1 MDFLALITV
10 VATILFLSIFI
21 YIEKSWLTPVSIFTG
36 FWIIHILLF
45 WLYLKI
51 IDYRIDSFFASSL
64 LIMLFGFLSMGLG
77 SLVGRYFTK
86 NSVFF
91 RCKVV
96 HQKQLQNELIFLIS
110 LVFVLLIIIFNMQ
123 GKLLP
128 TTIDMEALS
137 SSITSARY
145 GNHIAEPIVNPKVFM
160 VISFF
165 TYFLVYYTNL
175 LGGRLFVVSTSYL
188 PKIISILPLLVAF
201 LAGAY
206 NRGSRMGILIAIGL
220 WLASLFANA
229 ILLKG
234 LNRGKQP
241 SFAKIF
247 LILAIIGVLGI
258 LLSGFVTLAR
268 YGEISSIALVD
279 AILSIADYPGGF
291 FAFSQIIEDS
301 LITDIDLRL
310 GYHTLYRIFYF
321 LGVTNSNIVV
331 DVGFTST
338 NYLTIFGELII
349 DFGVLGLML
358 FFFFFGTIGG
368 YSYKKVKNGD
378 VRFVGI
384 LATIYSYIFMS
395 ATFSVFS
402 FMTTLTALIFFSYI
416 NFKKC
421 YYPEDSR

>member
-1 MDFLALITV
+1 MRLI
-10 VATILFLSIFI
+10 LKSINLELWF
-21 YIEKSWLTPVSIFTG
+21 K
-36 FWIIHILLF
+36 
-45 WLYLKI
+45 
-51 IDYRIDSFFASSL
+51 
-64 LIMLFGFLSMGLG
+64 ML
-77 SLVGRYFTK
+77 R
-86 NSVFF
+86 
-91 RCKVV
+91 
-96 HQKQLQNELIFLIS
+96 
-110 LVFVLLIIIFNMQ
+110 
-123 GKLLP
+123 
-128 TTIDMEALS
+128 
-137 SSITSARY
+137 
-145 GNHIAEPIVNPKVFM
+145 
-160 VISFF
+160 
-165 TYFLVYYTNL
+165 
-175 LGGRLFVVSTSYL
+175 
-188 PKIISILPLLVAF
+188 
-201 LAGAY
+201 
-206 NRGSRMGILIAIGL
+206 
-220 WLASLFANA
+220 
-229 ILLKG
+229 
-234 LNRGKQP
+234 
-241 SFAKIF
+241 
-247 LILAIIGVLGI
+247 ILAIIGVLGI